1 VKGIGVWTAQMFLM
15 FALQRHDILPTADLG
30 IRAAMKRAYQLEALP
45 KPDEMIEIAKPWRPW
60 ATVASWYLWRSL
72 DGSAEL

>member
-1 VKGIGVWTAQMFLM
+1 
-15 FALQRHDILPTADLG
+15 
-30 IRAAMKRAYQLEALP
+30 MKRAYQLDALP

-72 DGSAEL
+72 DGSAEI